1 MWIFF
6 SNSNSKKMK
15 NFQKNVNLKKMMK
28 MFKKIKKSEKPSKN
42 QRKIFLQKNF
52 RIFYFSQNYC
62 RILFLPKTFING
74 PKKWK
79 FWNNWF
85 FSARGPRKLW
95 RLHFQSDFHRILVTI
110 KLNLMF
116 HIFHGEKPKS
126 NLMLPYLC
134 NVPWWHIY
142 Q

>member
-1 MWIFF
+1 
-6 SNSNSKKMK
+6 MK
-15 NFQKNVNLKKMMK
+15 NFQKIEKNQKSNKWNFFLKCF
-28 MFKKIKKSEKPSKN
+28 FKKLIVNFFFKFKFQKNEKFSKKCKFKKNDENVQKNQKSEKPSKN

-95 RLHFQSDFHRILVTI
+95 RLHFQNFTEFWLQ
-110 KLNLMF
+110 LN
-116 HIFHGEKPKS
+116 
-126 NLMLPYLC
+126 
-134 NVPWWHIY
+134 
-142 Q
+142 

>member
-1 MWIFF
+1 MKNFQKIEKNQKSNKWNFF
-6 SNSNSKKMK
+6 LKCFFKKLIVNFFFKFKFKKKMK

-95 RLHFQSDFHRILVTI
+95 QLHFQNFTEFWLQ
-110 KLNLMF
+110 LN
-116 HIFHGEKPKS
+116 
-126 NLMLPYLC
+126 
-134 NVPWWHIY
+134 
-142 Q
+142 